1 MKLILSTHNVKH
13 TEAVEEHVRERISKL
28 EHLDH
33 KAIEARVTLEREE
46 THGPNEREYKAGMRI
61 AVSGPDYFAEDWET
75 ICLRRSISR
84 QRKLSSR
91 SASGT
96 AKKKRSR
103 IVKPPAK
110 KRNGSKNRR
119 VRRLA

>member
-61 AVSGPDYFAEDWET
+61 AVSGPDYFAEDWEDDLFKAIDLAT
-75 ICLRRSISR
+75 KKIEQQIRKRHSKEKAKSHSEAAREKEKR
-84 QRKLSSR
+84 QQE
-91 SASGT
+91 SAS
-96 AKKKRSR
+96 
-103 IVKPPAK
+103 
-110 KRNGSKNRR
+110 
-119 VRRLA
+119 